1 MPTPQREHVSIYGLL
16 RDGSTVRPSGAVPLR
31 CHAITLVTPADP
43 IPPDVGRGRPCVVVI
58 ERDVEDRDDP
68 AEPTY
73 RTVRSC
79 DGRRSLF
86 NSPLTG

>member
-1 MPTPQREHVSIYGLL
+1 MAAPRREHVSVYGLL
-16 RDGSTVRPSGAVPLR
+16 RDGSTVRPTGAVPLR
-31 CHAITLVTPADP
+31 CHAITLVAAADP

-58 ERDVEDRDDP
+58 ERGVEDRDDP

-79 DGRRSLF
+79 NDRKSPF